1 MTKVTTVGL
10 DLAKS
15 IFQVHGSDQDG
26 RPVVRKKLRR
36 GQVIGF
42 FAGLEP
48 CLVGMEACASAHHWA
63 RELEVLG
70 HEVRLIPPQYVKPF
84 VKTNKNDASD
94 AEAICEA
101 MMRPTMRFAPVKSAE
116 QQSVL
121 MLHRAREL
129 LVRQRTMVINALRG
143 HCGEYG
149 IIVAQGAPNIT
160 KLIAIIEDGDDG
172 RLPELARQALDHL
185 IAQLRMTQAQIVALE
200 KALKDWHRGNEASR
214 RLETI
219 PGVGVITATA
229 RVATIGDASQF
240 ASGRQLAAWLGL
252 VPKQHSSGGKE
263 RLGRISKRG
272 DGYLRKLLVHGA
284 RTVLLWSRRKKQER
298 SPWLEALLL
307 RRPTNVVLVAMANK
321 TARVVWA
328 LLSRGETFRTEASV
342 IA

>member
-1 MTKVTTVGL
+1 
-10 DLAKS
+10 
-15 IFQVHGSDQDG
+15 
-26 RPVVRKKLRR
+26 
-36 GQVIGF
+36 
-42 FAGLEP
+42 
-48 CLVGMEACASAHHWA
+48 
-63 RELEVLG
+63 VLG
-70 HEVRLIPPQYVKPF
+70 HEVRLIPPQYVKLF

-172 RLPELARQALDHL
+172 RLPQLARQALDHL

-229 RVATIGDASQF
+229 LVATIGDASRF
-240 ASGRQLAAWLGL
+240 TSGRQLAAWLGL
-252 VPKQHSSGGKE
+252 VPRQHSSGGKE

-284 RTVLLWSRRKKQER
+284 RTVLLWSRRKKETR
-298 SPWLEALLL
+298 SPWLEALLA
-307 RRPTNVVLVAMANK
+307 RRPTNVVLVAMATK

-328 LLSRGETFRTEASV
+328 MLSRGETFRTDPQLA
-342 IA
+342 A